1 MALRPPLEKQPMPDS
16 NEMNAQQ
23 MDAALKAAL
32 EGVTPQQ
39 LNAIQQFIERIGG
52 LENAQD
58 ALQMLR
64 ELEGVD
70 LEDEAA

>member
-1 MALRPPLEKQPMPDS
+1 MPDS